1 MFLMDDFFFFF
12 GGGGGW
18 LGGVLKKKKKKKRY
32 RLLRF
37 FQRMKCFYIWVFKFD
52 PLYKKRKANRG
63 YMLQD

>member
-1 MFLMDDFFFFF
+1 MLLVEDFYFLFFF
-12 GGGGGW
+12 W
-18 LGGVLKKKKKKKRY
+18 LGGVLKKKKKKKKRY